1 MPCFSK
7 ARTNTVHTEITE
19 LLSLLDLFEKVILAF
34 NLSSTARNQIL
45 GGKLIEILAIQTLR
59 GDGDKVP
66 AGTGAC

>member
-7 ARTNTVHTEITE
+7 AHSNTVHTRITE
-19 LLSLLDLFEKVILAF
+19 LLSRLDLFEKVILAF
-34 NLSSTARNQIL
+34 NLSSTTRNQIL
-45 GGKLIEILAIQTLR
+45 GGKLKEILAIHAPR